1 MIHNKMLSH
10 EAQTQYSNTVPNKG
24 PVNQSINQSFQSR
37 RPIIFLFATAP
48 HQVGKNSMQNRCALR
63 TMWSLSSPA
72 RLIYFLF
79 AGREQHLGLP
89 VKKWTS
95 NWGKSGALIFIGVIY
110 WCVSLRWPEKS
121 CGWTILVHDES
132 AYIIELIR
140 VRLNF
145 LRTAPKTS
153 SFQFAIHLLRRRSI
167 YAFVCLFIWRESD
180 LGICSGNRQKNH
192 AAHVFWI

>member
-1 MIHNKMLSH
+1 
-10 EAQTQYSNTVPNKG
+10 
-24 PVNQSINQSFQSR
+24 
-37 RPIIFLFATAP
+37 
-48 HQVGKNSMQNRCALR
+48 
-63 TMWSLSSPA
+63 MWSLSSPA

-121 CGWTILVHDES
+121 CGWTILVHDKS

-153 SFQFAIHLLRRRSI
+153 CFQFAIHLLRRRSI
-167 YAFVCLFIWRESD
+167 YAFVCLCLFIWRESD
-180 LGICSGNRQKNH
+180 LGSAPETTAKKTMRHTCFGFDL
-192 AAHVFWI
+192 AAPAG